1 MNLNL
6 LDNTVERKEVIK
18 KISEEFEKLKKRKH
32 YGVISE
38 QRLIRDIT
46 GLTALYRLKKAK
58 RLEDLIENM
67 ILFGER
73 KDWAMQGCRE
83 AFEYAKES

>member
-1 MNLNL
+1 MKLHL
-6 LDNTVERKEVIK
+6 LDDAVERKEVIR
-18 KISEEFEKLKKRKH
+18 KISEEFEKLKKRKR

-46 GLTALYRLKKAK
+46 GLTALYRLKKEK
-58 RLEDLIENM
+58 DLEKLIQNM

-83 AFEYAKES
+83 AFEFAKES